1 MIENLTFGEMLSGG
15 AIVLAAL
22 LSLVEIAPIKI
33 NPWSKIAR
41 AIGKAINGEVLAKF
55 DALEQKVDK
64 LERTNAEQNAEERR
78 VRILRFG
85 DEILHDVK
93 HSKEHFDN
101 ILQDVAVYEKYC
113 KDHPEFENGRTVL
126 TIETIEATYKK
137 CFASH
142 DFL

>member
-1 MIENLTFGEMLSGG
+1 MFENLNFGELVSGG
-15 AIVLAAL
+15 AIVLAAF
-22 LSLVEIAPIKI
+22 LSLVQIAPIKI

-41 AIGKAINGEVLAKF
+41 SIGKAINGEVLAKVE
-55 DALEQKVDK
+55 ALEQKVDK
-64 LERTNAEQNAEERR
+64 MERTNAQQNAEERR

-93 HSKEHFDN
+93 HSKEHFYN
-101 ILQDVAVYEKYC
+101 ILQDIAVYEQYC

-137 CFASH
+137 CFDTH
-142 DFL
+142 TFL

>member
-1 MIENLTFGEMLSGG
+1 MLENLNFGELMSGG
-15 AIVLAAL
+15 AIALAAF

-33 NPWSKIAR
+33 NPWTKIAR
-41 AIGKAINGEVLAKF
+41 AIGKAINGEVLAKVE
-55 DALEQKVDK
+55 ALEQKVDK
-64 LERTNAEQNAEERR
+64 LEHAGAERNAESRR

-101 ILQDVAVYEKYC
+101 ILKDISVYEQYC

-137 CFASH
+137 CFATH

>member
-1 MIENLTFGEMLSGG
+1 MLENLNFGELMSGG
-15 AIVLAAL
+15 AIALAAF

-33 NPWSKIAR
+33 NPWTNIAR
-41 AIGKAINGEVLAKF
+41 AIGKAINGEVLAKVE
-55 DALEQKVDK
+55 ALEQKVDK
-64 LERTNAEQNAEERR
+64 LEHAGAERNAESRR

-101 ILQDVAVYEKYC
+101 IHKDISVYEQYC

-126 TIETIEATYKK
+126 TIEVIEATYKK
-137 CFASH
+137 CLDH
-142 DFL
+142 HTFL